1 MRAGVWGLGVEGHA
15 NLRKLMA
22 LGADPVLVDD
32 RPPAE
37 GPGSRPVLV
46 TGEGGLAALAGCD
59 VVVKSPGISRYR
71 PDVRELEERGVPV
84 AGGLGLWLAEAD
96 RARVVCV
103 TGTKGKSSTTAVAG
117 HLLTQWGYRCLV
129 GGNIGQPPWDPAAGD
144 AGYDYWVIET
154 SSYQATD
161 LPCSPPVVAVTSLH
175 PDHLD
180 WHGDVETYYRDKLSA
195 CSQPGA
201 ELTVANGD
209 SDLLRGRAGLLG
221 PQVEWVRAGDDPQA
235 GWMAPLG
242 LLGAH
247 NRRNALIARACLRA
261 LGVPEAADDAAAA
274 QAAAG
279 FVPLAS
285 RLQLIGEVGGVVFVD
300 DSLST
305 NVLPT
310 LAAMDA
316 FPGRR
321 VALIAGGHD
330 RGIDYR
336 PLASGLAGRDAP
348 TLVLAVPDS
357 GPRIRDAIEAENPGK
372 VEVAA
377 CADLGVAVERGFRW
391 AQPDG
396 VVLLSPAAPSFGRF
410 RDYRDRG
417 EAFAR
422 AMRAC
427 SPGRPSAAA
436 SHRLPSNEDRVPPGP
451 RVR

>member
-1 MRAGVWGLGVEGHA
+1 MRPMICWSDLNGVQAGVWGLGVEGHA
-15 NLRKLMA
+15 NLRRLA
-22 LGADPVLVDD
+22 TLGTEPVLVDD
-32 RPPAE
+32 HPPAE
-37 GPGSRPVLV
+37 GPGGRAVLA
-46 TGEGGLAALAGCD
+46 TGDGGLAALTTCD
-59 VVVKSPGISRYR
+59 VVIKTPGISRYR
-71 PDVRELEERGVPV
+71 PEVAVLQAHGIPV
-84 AGGLGLWLAEAD
+84 VGGLGLWLAEAD
-96 RARVVCV
+96 RDRVVCI

-117 HLLTQWGYRCLV
+117 HLLTRLGYRCLV
-129 GGNIGQPPWDPAAGD
+129 GGNIGQPPWDPAHDDGD
-144 AGYDYWVIET
+144 YDYWVIET

-161 LPCSPPVVAVTSLH
+161 LACSPPVVAVTSLH

-201 ELTVANGD
+201 DLTVANGD
-209 SDLLRGRAGLLG
+209 SGPLRERAGLLG
-221 PQVEWVRAGDDPQA
+221 PRVEWVRAGDDPGA
-235 GWMAPLG
+235 TWMAPLG
-242 LLGAH
+242 LLGEH

-261 LGVPEAADDAAAA
+261 LGVPQAADETALAA
-274 QAAAG
+274 AAAG
-279 FVPLAS
+279 FAPLAS
-285 RLQLIGEVGGVVFVD
+285 RLEVIGEAGGVVFVD

-330 RGIDYR
+330 RGIDYG
-336 PLASGLAGRDAP
+336 PLAAGLAARDAP

-357 GPRIRDAIEAENPGK
+357 GPRIQAVIEAGNPGK
-372 VEVAA
+372 VEVIACGDLAA
-377 CADLGVAVERGFRW
+377 AVERGYRW
-391 AQPDG
+391 ALPDG

-427 SPGRPSAAA
+427 TA
-436 SHRLPSNEDRVPPGP
+436 
-451 RVR
+451 

>member
-1 MRAGVWGLGVEGHA
+1 MRMRPTISWSDLRGARAGVWGLGVEGQA
-15 NLRKLMA
+15 NLRKLAA
-22 LGADPVLVDD
+22 LGAEPVLVDD
-32 RPPAE
+32 KPPAE
-37 GPGSRPVLV
+37 GPGGRPVLA
-46 TGEGGLAALAGCD
+46 TADGGLDALAACE

-71 PDVRELEERGVPV
+71 PEVAELAGRGIRV

-96 RARVVCV
+96 RDRVICI
-103 TGTKGKSSTTAVAG
+103 TGTKGKSSVAAVAG
-117 HLLTQWGYRCLV
+117 HLLTRWGYRCLV
-129 GGNIGQPPWDPAAGD
+129 GGNIGRPPWDPAAQEH
-144 AGYDYWVIET
+144 GYDYWVIET

-161 LPCSPPVVAVTSLH
+161 LPRSPPVVAVTSLH

-201 ELTVANGD
+201 DLTVANGD
-209 SDLLRGRAGLLG
+209 SGPLRERADLLG
-221 PQVEWVRAGDDPQA
+221 PRVEWIGAGDDPGA

-242 LLGAH
+242 LLGVH

-261 LGVPEAADDAAAA
+261 LGVPRADDEAALAA
-274 QAAAG
+274 AAAG
-279 FVPLAS
+279 FVPLPS
-285 RLQLIGEVGGVVFVD
+285 RLEVIGEVDGVVFVD

-336 PLASGLAGRDAP
+336 PLAAGLADRDVP
-348 TLVLAVPDS
+348 TLVLTVPDS
-357 GPRIRDAIEAENPGK
+357 GPRIQAAIEAGAPGK
-372 VEVAA
+372 VEVTA
-377 CADLGVAVERGFRW
+377 CGDLASAVGRGYRW
-391 AQPDG
+391 ARPDG

-427 SPGRPSAAA
+427 TG
-436 SHRLPSNEDRVPPGP
+436 
-451 RVR
+451 